1 MMEDQKYHHDP
12 GTGDK
17 GSRWEAPGNE
27 GDIPILGHVISLLSA
42 LVSIIGIISD
52 DLGKRK

>member
-1 MMEDQKYHHDP
+1 MKDQRYHHDP
-12 GTGDK
+12 GMGTR
-17 GSRWEAPGNE
+17 GSSWDRMGNG
-27 GDIPILGHVISLLSA
+27 GDIPMIGHVISLLSA